1 MSSQNDLV
9 PTADAYR
16 SSRYLFQV
24 EAIKDDDLI
33 MDFENHEKG
42 EASLLQM
49 AANYNADDEVIIKLA
64 KKFPSLIALQRNNEF
79 EGQTV
84 LHTFISQQKL
94 GLVRKVLNIMK
105 TKKPNEL
112 PTLLLTKVEHCM
124 FMSE

>member
-9 PTADAYR
+9 PTADAYK

-64 KKFPSLIALQRNNEF
+64 KKFPGLIALQRNNEF

-112 PTLLLTKVEHCM
+112 PTLLLTKVEH
-124 FMSE
+124 